1 MGPMARLGLWPV
13 HGFCAPPLGGGGG
26 GGEAEFTF
34 DTNSNVAYHDKTG

>member
-1 MGPMARLGLWPV
+1 MGPMVRLGLWPV

-26 GGEAEFTF
+26 GAEFNF